1 MIDVIELK
9 KAIAILKP
17 NGQVFE
23 VRVIHKNKRVSSGY
37 FTSADTLLSAL
48 NRIDLT
54 GSNVYFTLNR
64 VNPVCYDRVQRDSF
78 EQNVTTTSD
87 NDIVGYQWLM
97 VDLDPKR
104 PAGTSSSDEEIAKAK
119 DLGNRV
125 FQFMRDIG
133 FEKPLFA
140 MSGNGVHL
148 LYKVRLANTQD
159 NKKLIERCLKTLA
172 LLFSDDD
179 VDVDTS
185 TYNPARVCKLYG
197 TVAQKGSSSK
207 SRPHR
212 ASKILSDVDVN
223 STDIKYL
230 EKLAGMYPTET
241 EAPQR
246 YNNYHP
252 GGFDIE
258 SWMDK
263 YGLRYRKQ
271 AFTDGDKYILDC
283 CPFDSSHRGKDA
295 AIFKT
300 RSGAIGF
307 HCFHNSCSDKTWR
320 DVRLLYEPTAYEK
333 RQMDYEK
340 QMYNTYNR
348 NKVVEPKHIEEK
360 EDVPVFFTMD
370 DIINL
375 KRDPEVFVR
384 TGIKVIDKRLRG
396 LKKNFVTV
404 VSGVRGSAKST
415 FLSQVALDAVNEG
428 NNVGFFSGELAPK
441 NFARW
446 MLLQAAGKGF
456 VEPSMYEGYYNVP
469 RKYQIEIA
477 NWLGNK
483 FFLYNNEYGNDFCA
497 VSEQFEKRIEDKKLD
512 LVILDNLMA
521 FDVRSLSENKFDAQ
535 TMFINELQ
543 RIAKKYNVHIVFV
556 AHPRKAM
563 GFLRL
568 DDISG
573 SADLANA
580 VDNAFIVH
588 RNNRDFR
595 RLSAQMFGFKDDN
608 PIYEST
614 NVIEIAKD
622 RDGGTQDLFVPL
634 WYEVETKRLKNDATE
649 NKSYGWKEDDY
660 GFSDINEETPWG

>member
-1 MIDVIELK
+1 
-9 KAIAILKP
+9 
-17 NGQVFE
+17 
-23 VRVIHKNKRVSSGY
+23 
-37 FTSADTLLSAL
+37 
-48 NRIDLT
+48 
-54 GSNVYFTLNR
+54 
-64 VNPVCYDRVQRDSF
+64 
-78 EQNVTTTSD
+78 
-87 NDIVGYQWLM
+87 
-97 VDLDPKR
+97 
-104 PAGTSSSDEEIAKAK
+104 
-119 DLGNRV
+119 
-125 FQFMRDIG
+125 
-133 FEKPLFA
+133 
-140 MSGNGVHL
+140 
-148 LYKVRLANTQD
+148 
-159 NKKLIERCLKTLA
+159 
-172 LLFSDDD
+172 
-179 VDVDTS
+179 
-185 TYNPARVCKLYG
+185 
-197 TVAQKGSSSK
+197 
-207 SRPHR
+207 
-212 ASKILSDVDVN
+212 
-223 STDIKYL
+223 
-230 EKLAGMYPTET
+230 
-241 EAPQR
+241 
-246 YNNYHP
+246 
-252 GGFDIE
+252 
-258 SWMDK
+258 
-263 YGLRYRKQ
+263 
-271 AFTDGDKYILDC
+271 
-283 CPFDSSHRGKDA
+283 
-295 AIFKT
+295 
-300 RSGAIGF
+300 
-307 HCFHNSCSDKTWR
+307 
-320 DVRLLYEPTAYEK
+320 
-333 RQMDYEK
+333 
-340 QMYNTYNR
+340 
-348 NKVVEPKHIEEK
+348 
-360 EDVPVFFTMD
+360 
-370 DIINL
+370 
-375 KRDPEVFVR
+375 
-384 TGIKVIDKRLRG
+384 
-396 LKKNFVTV
+396 
-404 VSGVRGSAKST
+404 
-415 FLSQVALDAVNEG
+415 
-428 NNVGFFSGELAPK
+428 
-441 NFARW
+441 